1 MNNNLYEPNCIRTFS
16 GIYMNVFEP
25 TVDMINIEDIAHA
38 LSNTCRFGGHTP
50 KYYSVAQHCVFCAEN
65 TKGDKLEALL
75 HDAGEA
81 YLTDMP
87 KPIKQ
92 KLRNFKKLEDNLMF
106 VIAKKFGF
114 NYPLSRE
121 TKIVDELALKDE
133 WEFVIGNKVLPMYT
147 TQYSKFLFLEKFNE
161 IKDGKTIF

>member
-1 MNNNLYEPNCIRTFS
+1 MDNLYEKNCIRTYS

-25 TVDMINIEDIAHA
+25 TEEMVCLEDIAHA

-50 KYYSVAQHCVFCAEN
+50 KYYSVAQHSVFCAEN

-75 HDAGEA
+75 HDASEA

-92 KLRNFKKLEDNLMF
+92 RLRNFKKLEDNLMF

-161 IKDGKTIF
+161 IKDGKIIF